1 MVRIAFKFVPQHIRR
16 LTPSIG
22 MRMDDPKPTFAY
34 LAQRIKDLYP
44 DFAFIDAVEV
54 ERPRDGKESNE
65 FLREVWSPTPF
76 ISNSGYDRQK
86 GMELADRTGGLV
98 SYGKYFLANVG
109 LFLSARYRTVLKTRI
124 VARPAIQAERGPP
137 A

>member
-1 MVRIAFKFVPQHIRR
+1 
-16 LTPSIG
+16 
-22 MRMDDPKPTFAY
+22 MDDPKPTFAY
-34 LAQRIKDLYP
+34 LVQKIKELYP
-44 DFAFIDAVEV
+44 NFAFLDAVEV

-65 FLREVWSPTPF
+65 FLREIWAPKIF

-109 LFLSARYRTVLKTRI
+109 HSLPAAPRIFLTVKNCSPICHTS
-124 VARPAIQAERGPP
+124 
-137 A
+137 